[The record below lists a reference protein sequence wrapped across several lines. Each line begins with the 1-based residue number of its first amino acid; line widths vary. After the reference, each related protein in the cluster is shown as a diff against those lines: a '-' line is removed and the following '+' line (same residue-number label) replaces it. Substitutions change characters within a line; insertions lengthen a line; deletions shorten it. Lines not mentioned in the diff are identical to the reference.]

1 MRQIKRVKRAL
12 SDAERFKLRKLR
24 GKIEVEKDD
33 IIAEGRSR
41 RAFSRKLPRQ
51 GAQKSRSEKPDQRE
65 TCRGKG
71 QHHEN
76 RRERKNGTIQG

>member
-12 SDAERFKLRKLR
+12 PDAERFKLRQLR

-51 GAQKSRSEKPDQRE
+51 GAKKIA
-65 TCRGKG
+65 K
-71 QHHEN
+71 
-76 RRERKNGTIQG
+76 RKA